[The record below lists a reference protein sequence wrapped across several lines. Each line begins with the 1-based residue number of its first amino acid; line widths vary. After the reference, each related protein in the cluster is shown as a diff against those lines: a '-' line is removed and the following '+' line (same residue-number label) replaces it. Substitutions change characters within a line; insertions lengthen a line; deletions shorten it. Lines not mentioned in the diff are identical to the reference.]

1 MWFGQLGHAASVWM
15 EQVIRPLLM
24 LHLTGSALQVGGI
37 VSARM
42 VPQLVFGL
50 IAGAVADRYNK
61 KLILM
66 STQFLNAMMQLAMG
80 LLIITGHIQ
89 AWHVYVG
96 AIGSGTINAFSQPAR
111 QSILPRLVP
120 RSDLLNAL
128 ALQTA
133 AMTLMRFAGASLAGV
148 LLIFM
153 DFEHVYFVDAGL
165 YLVIIYT
172 TIRMNVPKEMLK
184 DDAAG
189 APDATAPQEEGRR
202 NKNSSIFGD
211 LAEGFKYIKSK
222 RNLVALIGI
231 ALILFVFGQPYT
243 TVFVPLIALDVLHAD
258 RSVVG
263 FLLAVTG
270 IGALAGSLVV
280 ATIGRV
286 KNRSIIM
293 VSSMILFGLVLIA
306 LALST
311 WLWLSI
317 VILFLTGA
325 ISVTYM
331 SLNTSLLLEQT
342 PSELHGR
349 VLSFMSLDRGL
360 MSAGAL
366 LGGFLAEVLGTSSGL
381 IVMGG
386 ACSVLATLTLLL
398 APTVRKIS

>member
-1 MWFGQLGHAASVWM
+1 M
-15 EQVIRPLLM
+15 EQVIRPLLI

-61 KLILM
+61 KLILVV
-66 STQFLNAMMQLAMG
+66 TQFLNAMMQLAMG
-80 LLIITGHIQ
+80 LLIITGYIEG
-89 AWHVYVG
+89 WHVYVG
-96 AIGSGTINAFSQPAR
+96 AVGSGTVNAFNQPAR

-153 DFEHVYFVDAGL
+153 DFEHVYLFDAVL
-165 YLVIIYT
+165 YLAIIYT
-172 TIRMNVPKEMLK
+172 TVRMNVPKDAPK
-184 DDAAG
+184 DDSMQDVKSTHYG
-189 APDATAPQEEGRR
+189 AHRG
-202 NKNSSIFGD
+202 KSGSLFKD
-211 LAEGFKYIKSK
+211 LAEGFRFIRSK
-222 RNLVALIGI
+222 RNIMVLIGI
-231 ALILFVFGQPYT
+231 ALILFVFAQPYT
-243 TVFVPLIALDVLHAD
+243 TVFIPLIALDVLQED

-280 ATIGRV
+280 ATLGKV
-286 KNRSIIM
+286 KNRSIVM
-293 VSSMILFGLVLIA
+293 VSSMIIFGLVLVA
-306 LALST
+306 LALSA
-311 WLWLSI
+311 WLWLTI
-317 VILFLTGA
+317 VILFFSGA

-366 LGGFLAEVLGTSSGL
+366 LGGLLAEVMGTASGL

-386 ACSVLATLTLLL
+386 TCSLLAALTLLL
-398 APTVRKIS
+398 VPAVRKIG